1 MQSSSGNLGH
11 PMILALCWQLRS
23 KEPLRW
29 RSLVVLDLLLLGS
42 VRLLLRNLGGA
53 LGLAVR
59 VELRDTRRPV
69 LLRLARSHDARESVG
84 LEAAR
89 ALQALLRDE
98 ALDLRGLLLLPGLA
112 ADHVLADVVLLGQV
126 EDLAD
131 VRRTLRAETAGLVVI
146 RKPRNFLLA
155 LLRHDELH
163 DGEVRRGDAAANAL
177 ALARTLAARAVGLHA
192 LGEEQADAVVRE
204 HALHHR
210 EALLVVPAGDLE
222 DVALEL
228 IAEGVRRDLR
238 GHALLVEGQELAVIV
253 DLDALLKPRAGVAD
267 VELHGRPRK
276 KNGKPRLPLEP

>member
-112 ADHVLADVVLLGQV
+112 ADDVLADVILLVQV

-131 VRRTLRAETAGLVVI
+131 VRPTLRAETAGLVVV

-163 DGEVRRGDAAANAL
+163 DREVRRGDAAAHAL
-177 ALARTLAARAVGLHA
+177 ALARALAARAVRLHA
-192 LGEEQADAVVRE
+192 LAEEEAHAVVRE
-204 HALHHR
+204 NALHHG
-210 EALLVVPAGDLE
+210 ETLLVVATRDLE
-222 DVALEL
+222 HVPLEFVAQRVGRNL
-228 IAEGVRRDLR
+228 GR
-238 GHALLVEGQELAVIV
+238 HALLEERQELAVVI
-253 DLDALLKPRAGVAD
+253 DLDALLKSSAWVAD
-267 VELHGRPRK
+267 VQLHGW
-276 KNGKPRLPLEP
+276 PL

>member
-112 ADHVLADVVLLGQV
+112 ADHILADVVLLGQV

-131 VRRTLRAETAGLVVI
+131 VRRTLRAETAGLVVV
-146 RKPRNFLLA
+146 RKPRNLLLA

-163 DGEVRRGDAAANAL
+163 DGKVRRGDAAAHAL
-177 ALARTLAARAVGLHA
+177 ALARALPPRAVRLHA
-192 LGEEQADAVVRE
+192 LAEQEAHALVRE
-204 HALHHR
+204 NALHHR
-210 EALLVVPAGDLE
+210 EALLVVTTRDLE
-222 DVALEL
+222 HVPLEFVAERVGRNL
-228 IAEGVRRDLR
+228 GS
-238 GHALLVEGQELAVIV
+238 HALLEEGQELPVVI
-253 DLDALLKPRAGVAD
+253 DLDALLKSRAGVAD
-267 VELHGRPRK
+267 VQLHGW
-276 KNGKPRLPLEP
+276 PL